1 MKNFEQLTDD
11 LAPKK
16 FGLYGKLWVGF
27 LVVII
32 LGGVYAYYQQ
42 FTKGLAITGMRDYA
56 LWGIYISNFVF
67 FVAISLVGS
76 LITAILRLSGVTW
89 ATPLT
94 RIAEIIAV
102 AAIIMGGL
110 TIIIDMGRPDR
121 IYNLFLHGRL
131 QSPIVW
137 DVIVVTT
144 YLTISIL
151 LLVFPLLPDFHI
163 LSKKFKNNKKLS
175 NIYSKLSLNW
185 DGNFYQRR
193 IYNWSIRTLSV
204 LIIPVAFAIHTV
216 TAWLFAATYRP
227 GWDSS
232 NFGPYFIAGAF
243 VAGAGGVICVMYL
256 LRKFRHLEDYITDYH
271 FDKMGKLLVL
281 LILVYIYFN
290 INEYLVP
297 LLKNTEK
304 EAEHLKSLFVGEQS
318 FLFWTVIFGGL
329 VLPATALLFKRMRK
343 PFPLFIIGLIVVI
356 GAWWKR
362 FIIVTPTLLHPFLP
376 IQGVPESWRHYTPT
390 HLEWLVTWG
399 TLAGAM
405 LIVTILVRYVPVI
418 PIHETA
424 EERGIVEPRNT
435 ERNEAK

>member
-1 MKNFEQLTDD
+1 MKSFENLTND

-27 LVVII
+27 LLIVIFA
-32 LGGVYAYYQQ
+32 GVYGYYQQ
-42 FTKGLAITGMRDYA
+42 FTKGLVITGMRDYV

-144 YLTISIL
+144 YLTISL
-151 LLVFPLLPDFHI
+151 LLLFFPLLPDFKI
-163 LSKKFKNNKKLS
+163 LSDKFQSNKKLS
-175 NIYSKLSLNW
+175 NIYKKLSLNW
-185 DGNFYQRR
+185 NGNFHQRR
-193 IYNWSIRTLSV
+193 IYNWSIKTLSV
-204 LIIPVAFAIHTV
+204 LIIPVAFGIHTV
-216 TAWLFAATYRP
+216 TSWLFAATYRP

-243 VAGAGGVICVMYL
+243 VAGAAAVIAVMYV
-256 LRKFRHLEDYITDYH
+256 LRRTHNLQEYITDFH
-271 FDKMGKLLVL
+271 FDIMGKLLVL
-281 LILVYIYFN
+281 LILVYLYFN
-290 INEYLVP
+290 VNEYLVP
-297 LLKNTEK
+297 ALKMTKGES
-304 EAEHLKSLFVGEQS
+304 EHLNALFTGEES
-318 FLFWTVIFGGL
+318 YLFWTVILGGL
-329 VLPATALLFKRMRK
+329 VIPTILLLFKKMRK
-343 PFPLFIIGLIVVI
+343 PLPMFIIGIAVVV

-362 FIIVTPTLLHPFLP
+362 YIIVVPTLLHPFLP
-376 IQGVPESWRHYTPT
+376 IQGVPKSWHSYSPTP
-390 HLEWLVTWG
+390 LEWLITWG
-399 TLAGAM
+399 TLAGAL
-405 LIVTILVRYVPVI
+405 LIVTLLVRYVPVI
-418 PIHETA
+418 PIHEIA
-424 EERGIVEPRNT
+424 EERGIVEPKEIIT
-435 ERNEAK
+435 DEK

>member
-1 MKNFEQLTDD
+1 MKNFEQLTND

-16 FGLYGKLWVGF
+16 FGLYGKLWIAF
-27 LVVII
+27 LLVI
-32 LGGVYAYYQQ
+32 LFGGVYGYYQQ
-42 FTKGLAITGMRDYA
+42 FTKGLSITGMRDYS

-76 LITAILRLSGVTW
+76 LVTAILRLSGVKW

-144 YLTISIL
+144 YLTISVL
-151 LLVFPLLPDFHI
+151 LLLFPLLPDFQI
-163 LSKKFKNNKKLS
+163 LSKKFESNQKLS
-175 NIYSKLSLNW
+175 KIYKKLSLNW
-185 DGNFYQRR
+185 TGSSKQKS

-204 LIIPVAFAIHTV
+204 LIIPVAFGIHTV

-227 GWDSS
+227 GWDSA

-243 VAGAGGVICVMYL
+243 VAGAGAVIAVMYI
-256 LRKFRHLEDYITDYH
+256 LRRTHHLQDYITDFH
-271 FDKMGKLLVL
+271 FDIMGKLLVL

-290 INEYLVP
+290 VNEYLVP
-297 LLKNTEK
+297 ALKMTK
-304 EAEHLKSLFVGEQS
+304 SEAVHLKALFIGHEA
-318 FLFWTVIFGGL
+318 FLFWSVILGGL
-329 VLPATALLFKRMRK
+329 VIPAILLLFKQMRK
-343 PFPLFIIGLIVVI
+343 PLPLFFIGVAVVI

-362 FIIVTPTLLHPFLP
+362 YIIVIPTLLNPSLP
-376 IQGVPESWRHYTPT
+376 IQGVPEEWHHYSPT
-390 HLEWLVTWG
+390 HLEWLITWG

-405 LIVTILVRYVPVI
+405 LIVTLLVRYVPII
-418 PIHETA
+418 PIHEIA
-424 EERGIVEPRNT
+424 EEQGIVESK
-435 ERNEAK
+435 ENESNEK

>member
-1 MKNFEQLTDD
+1 MKSYEQLTND

-16 FGLYGKLWVGF
+16 FGLYGKLWIGF
-27 LVVII
+27 LSVII
-32 LGGVYAYYQQ
+32 LGAVYAYYLQ
-42 FTKGLAITGMRDYA
+42 FTRGLEITGMRDYS

-76 LITAILRLSGVTW
+76 LVTAILRLSGVTW

-94 RIAEIIAV
+94 RISEIIAV

-144 YLTISIL
+144 YLTISL
-151 LLVFPLLPDFHI
+151 LLLFYPLLPDFHI
-163 LSKKFKNNKKLS
+163 LSKKFKANVKLS
-175 NIYSKLSLNW
+175 KIYAKLSLNW
-185 DGNFYQRR
+185 TGDAAQTS
-193 IYNWSIRTLSV
+193 IYKWSISTLSV
-204 LIIPVAFAIHTV
+204 LIIPVAFGIHTV

-243 VAGAGGVICVMYL
+243 VAGAGGVIALMYI
-256 LRKFRHLEDYITDYH
+256 LRRTHHLEEYITDFH

-290 INEYLVP
+290 VNEYLVP
-297 LLKNTEK
+297 ALKTTEK
-304 EAEHLKSLFVGEQS
+304 EVGHLKALFYGEEAW
-318 FLFWTVIFGGL
+318 LFYTVILGGL
-329 VLPATALLFKRMRK
+329 VFPAIALLFKGMRK
-343 PFPLFIIGLIVVI
+343 PFPIFIIAVIVVL

-362 FIIVTPTLLHPFLP
+362 YIIVIPTLLHPFLP
-376 IQGVPESWRHYTPT
+376 VQGVPESWHHYSPT
-390 HLEWLVTWG
+390 HLEWLITWG

-405 LIVTILVRYVPVI
+405 LIVTLLVRYVPII

-424 EERGIVEPRNT
+424 EERGIKEPK
-435 ERNEAK
+435 NETNDEK

>member
-1 MKNFEQLTDD
+1 MKNFEQLTND

-27 LVVII
+27 LILI
-32 LGGVYAYYQQ
+32 LLGGIYAYYLQ
-42 FTKGLAITGMRDYA
+42 FTKGLIITGMRDYS

-76 LITAILRLSGVTW
+76 LVTAILRLSGVTW

-121 IYNLFLHGRL
+121 ILNLFLHGRL

-151 LLVFPLLPDFHI
+151 LLFFPLLPDFQI
-163 LSKKFKNNKKLS
+163 LSKKFKSNKKLS
-175 NIYSKLSLNW
+175 KIYKKLSLNW
-185 DGNFYQRR
+185 NGNSEQKK
-193 IYNWSIRTLSV
+193 IYKWSIKTLSV
-204 LIIPVAFAIHTV
+204 LIIPVAFGIHTV

-243 VAGAGGVICVMYL
+243 VAGAGAVVAVMYV
-256 LRKFRHLEDYITDYH
+256 LRRSYNLKEYLTDFH
-271 FDKMGKLLVL
+271 FDIMGKLLVL
-281 LILVYIYFN
+281 LILIYLYFN
-290 INEYLVP
+290 VNEFLVP
-297 LLKNTEK
+297 ALKMK
-304 EAEHLKSLFVGEQS
+304 ESEAGYLKSLFIGNEAL
-318 FLFWTVIFGGL
+318 LFWTVILGGL
-329 VLPATALLFKRMRK
+329 VIPAILLLFKKMRK
-343 PFPLFIIGLIVVI
+343 PLPLFIIGIAVVI

-362 FIIVTPTLLHPFLP
+362 YIIVIPTLLHPFLP
-376 IQGVPESWRHYTPT
+376 VQGVPESWHHYNPT
-390 HLEWLVTWG
+390 ALEWLITWG
-399 TLAGAM
+399 TLAGAL
-405 LIVTILVRYVPVI
+405 LIVTLLVRYVPVI

-424 EERGIVEPRNT
+424 EEKGIVEPKENT
-435 ERNEAK
+435 TDEYK

>member
-1 MKNFEQLTDD
+1 MKNFEQLTND

-27 LVVII
+27 LILI
-32 LGGVYAYYQQ
+32 LLGGIYAYYQQ
-42 FTKGLAITGMRDYA
+42 FTKGLVITGMRDYS

-76 LITAILRLSGVTW
+76 LVTAILRLSGVTW

-121 IYNLFLHGRL
+121 ILNLFLHGRL

-151 LLVFPLLPDFHI
+151 LLFFPLLPDFQI
-163 LSKKFKNNKKLS
+163 LSKKFKSNKKLS
-175 NIYSKLSLNW
+175 KIYKKLSLNW
-185 DGNFYQRR
+185 NGNSEQKK
-193 IYNWSIRTLSV
+193 IYKWSIKTLSI
-204 LIIPVAFAIHTV
+204 LIIPVAFGIHTV

-243 VAGAGGVICVMYL
+243 VAGAGAVIAVMYV
-256 LRKFRHLEDYITDYH
+256 LRRTHNLKEYITDFH
-271 FDKMGKLLVL
+271 FDIMGKLLVL

-290 INEYLVP
+290 VNEFLVP
-297 LLKNTEK
+297 ALKMKETE
-304 EAEHLKSLFVGEQS
+304 AAHLKELFIGDEA
-318 FLFWTVIFGGL
+318 FLFWTAILGGL
-329 VLPATALLFKRMRK
+329 VIPAILLVFKKMRK
-343 PFPLFIIGLIVVI
+343 PLPMFFIGVAVVI

-362 FIIVTPTLLHPFLP
+362 YIIVIPTLLHPFLP
-376 IQGVPESWRHYTPT
+376 KQGVPESWHHYSPT
-390 HLEWLVTWG
+390 HLEWLITWG
-399 TLAGAM
+399 TLAGAL
-405 LIVTILVRYVPVI
+405 LIVTLLVRYVPII

-424 EERGIVEPRNT
+424 EEKGIVEPKENT
-435 ERNEAK
+435 TDEK

>member
-1 MKNFEQLTDD
+1 MKTFEQLTDD

-16 FGLYGKLWVGF
+16 FGLYGKIWIGF
-27 LVVII
+27 LLVII
-32 LGGVYAYYQQ
+32 IGAIYAYYLQ
-42 FTKGLAITGMRDYA
+42 FTEGLIITGMRDYS

-76 LITAILRLSGVTW
+76 LVTAVLRLSGVTW

-94 RIAEIIAV
+94 RISEIIAV

-121 IYNLFLHGRL
+121 ILNLFLHGRL

-144 YLTISIL
+144 YLTISVL
-151 LLVFPLLPDFHI
+151 LLYFPLLPDLQI
-163 LSKKFKNNKKLS
+163 LRRKFKSNKKLS
-175 NIYSKLSLNW
+175 KIYARFSLNW
-185 DGNFYQRR
+185 SGTKEQKS

-204 LIIPVAFAIHTV
+204 LIIPVAFGIHTV

-243 VAGAGGVICVMYL
+243 VAGAGAVISVMYI
-256 LRKFRHLEDYITDYH
+256 LRRTHNLQEYITDFH
-271 FDKMGKLLVL
+271 FDIMGKLLVL
-281 LILVYIYFN
+281 LILIYIYFN
-290 INEYLVP
+290 VNEFLVP
-297 LLKNTEK
+297 ALKMRES
-304 EAEHLKSLFVGEQS
+304 EAIHLKSLFIGDEAL
-318 FLFWTVIFGGL
+318 LFWSAILGGL
-329 VLPATALLFKRMRK
+329 VIPAILLLFKKMRK
-343 PFPLFIIGLIVVI
+343 PLPLFFIGIAVVV

-362 FIIVTPTLLHPFLP
+362 YIIVIPTLLHPFLP
-376 IQGVPESWRHYTPT
+376 KQGVPESWHHYSPT
-390 HLEWLVTWG
+390 HLEWLITWG

-405 LIVTILVRYVPVI
+405 LIVTLLVRYVPII

-424 EERGIVEPRNT
+424 EELGIEEPKNT
-435 ERNEAK
+435 TQDEE